1 LTKARPTPL
10 PEHLGI
16 RLHRAYETW
25 LQMFVA
31 EMNAAGHDWFT
42 QARASLIG
50 HIPRQGCRQSDLLIK
65 TGWTKQALQ
74 QMLDGLERQEVLQRS
89 VDPADKRGRLVD
101 LTDKGHS
108 ALADADRI
116 KGELT
121 TVFEQ
126 RMGKDKLAELEALLD
141 AMVVER

>member
-1 LTKARPTPL
+1 MLPEPQPTAL

-16 RLHRAYETW
+16 RLHRAYDAW
-25 LQMFVA
+25 LQKFVG
-31 EMNAAGHDWFT
+31 EMNAAGHAWFT

-50 HIPRQGCRQSDLLIK
+50 HIPRDGCRQSDLLAK

-74 QMLDGLERQEVLQRS
+74 QMLDGLERQGVLQRS
-89 VDPADKRGRLVD
+89 VDPQDKRGRLVE
-101 LTDKGHS
+101 LTDKGHA

-121 TVFEQ
+121 AVFEQ
-126 RMGKDKLAELEALLD
+126 QMGKDRLAQLETLLD
-141 AMVVER
+141 AMVER